1 MAKRFEHAQTI
12 KSSIEKAF
20 QQPLESIIQKYVRC
34 ICAAS
39 KQEQRKIFLVRHGE
53 IEMEGKERRYIG
65 QLDLPL
71 SQRGIEQAQ
80 RLREELR
87 RAPLTAVFSS
97 DLRRSFE
104 TARMI
109 AEPHRIEVEKRVDLR
124 EIGLGRWE
132 GLPFSEIRQQYP
144 DEFEKR
150 GSDIIHYR
158 PPGGESFLGCA
169 FRIAAAFLEILDAT
183 AGDILIVAHAGTNRI
198 LLCEALCKPLWELF
212 EIPQDYGC
220 LNVLTYD
227 NIVFQV
233 DGLNLKFEQ

>member
-1 MAKRFEHAQTI
+1 MDLLQPNTPPTEIELLYLADKLVKGTSLVSLEERFQTARERFGSDPEVSNIVAKRFEHAQTI

-20 QQPLESIIQKYVRC
+20 QQPLESIIQKYVGC

-87 RAPLTAVFSS
+87 QAPLTAVFSS
-97 DLRRSFE
+97 DLQRSLE
-104 TARMI
+104 TARII
-109 AEPHRIEVEKRVDLR
+109 AEPHQIEVESRADLR

-158 PPGGESFLGCA
+158 PPGGESFGL
-169 FRIAAAFLEILDAT
+169 R
-183 AGDILIVAHAGTNRI
+183 
-198 LLCEALCKPLWELF
+198 
-212 EIPQDYGC
+212 
-220 LNVLTYD
+220 
-227 NIVFQV
+227 FQNCCS
-233 DGLNLKFEQ
+233 LSRNS